1 MAGRHSTSVLEG
13 LHFLH
18 PEPEPEPVP
27 GPNPDRC
34 YEGSITAK
42 AEDDGTGRVEIVC
55 AGCNG
60 HLGHVF
66 KGEGFTQTGERHC
79 ARGMLRLARRT
90 SRESSSSG
98 AGLLGRTP
106 RASARLEWT
115 GARPSG
121 GYVFTTR
128 RQLAVAAVRQGQG
141 GQSGGQAQRVID
153 RSRRRGWVSPTGFG
167 LNYAHLSHTLFSR
180 ACVCTPHH
188 AISESSLRYAKG
200 KACAIT
206 EWGLTRVT
214 GAPLERG
221 GGGGSKVLAVCHP
234 TLALGRS
241 SKHALHRA
249 SRAAGSTRRLRHPH
263 SPPGDNVRSYA
274 GSTGRR
280 PGAQRPRLRRRA
292 RVSA

>member
-42 AEDDGTGRVEIVC
+42 AEDDGTGRIEIVC

-79 ARGMLRLARRT
+79 ARGMLRLAHRT
-90 SRESSSSG
+90 SRESSSGG

-167 LNYAHLSHTLFSR
+167 LNYVPIFHTHCFR
-180 ACVCTPHH
+180 ARVYSTTPYLR
-188 AISESSLRYAKG
+188 ALRYAKG

-206 EWGLTRVT
+206 PWGLTRVT

-234 TLALGRS
+234 LYT
-241 SKHALHRA
+241 
-249 SRAAGSTRRLRHPH
+249 P
-263 SPPGDNVRSYA
+263 
-274 GSTGRR
+274 
-280 PGAQRPRLRRRA
+280 
-292 RVSA
+292 